1 MKKKFKLEISKPCD
15 ADLNSMQKTTTGF
28 FCSSCVKN
36 VIDLSTKTNS
46 EVAQFIAKNKNNTS
60 ICARLK
66 TTQLEEEFEYNEIDK
81 TKSLKY
87 AVAIAA
93 SVLLTTN
100 VVGQEKT
107 IQNTEQ
113 NQPIDS
119 DLIVGKMI
127 KVVPEVRIISF
138 EIKGRLLDSV
148 TNKPISEKLFH
159 RLKIQIEGKSNYYK
173 VNSKTGEFSIPV
185 QLDVNTKEI
194 YFNVINDN
202 YSLTKKVIIDIK
214 NQTNKVYKQDLIV
227 NPKVDFER
235 IFYAGGIG
243 INYINNKNTISN
255 S

>member
-1 MKKKFKLEISKPCD
+1 MKKKFKLEISQPCD
-15 ADLNSMQKTTTGF
+15 ANLNSMQKTTTGF

-36 VIDLSTKTNS
+36 VIDLSAKTNS
-46 EVAQFIAKNKNNTS
+46 EVAQFITKNKNNTS

-113 NQPIDS
+113 NQHTDN

-127 KVVPEVRIISF
+127 KVQPTIKMMSF
-138 EIKGRLLDSV
+138 TLKGKLLDST
-148 TNKPISEKLFH
+148 TNKPISQKE
-159 RLKIQIEGKSNYYK
+159 YK
-173 VNSKTGEFSIPV
+173 EITILVDGGQKRADVNWKTGEFSIPI
-185 QLDVNTKEI
+185 QLQENVRQLNFSIFTESSSAQKNITFDVKSIKKQVLIQTIK
-194 YFNVINDN
+194 INPEKDFHP
-202 YSLTKKVIIDIK
+202 
-214 NQTNKVYKQDLIV
+214 YKI
-227 NPKVDFER
+227 
-235 IFYAGGIG
+235 AGGLG
-243 INYINNKNTISN
+243 IIYKDAKKIKTN